1 MFFLNNCSY
10 IFICMAIHN
19 QNKISKCFKTKMFIL
34 LIQFSIYY
42 IFSHKCFKLKL
53 AKSECFYVC
62 LSDFIFYCYY
72 YYYYRFISTQIDLLL
87 LILLT
92 KKNNQLKI
100 NMLQIIFHLLY
111 LLFFFTVLRLS
122 NFKNVLFIF

>member
-10 IFICMAIHN
+10 IFICMAIYN

-62 LSDFIFYCYY
+62 LSDFIFYCY